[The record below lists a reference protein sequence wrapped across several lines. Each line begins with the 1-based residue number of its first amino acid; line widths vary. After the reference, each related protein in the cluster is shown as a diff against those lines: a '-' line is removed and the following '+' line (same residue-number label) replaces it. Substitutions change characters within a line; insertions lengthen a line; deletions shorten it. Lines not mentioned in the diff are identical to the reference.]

1 MAITNVIVMI
11 GARLGNHIIVRSV
24 GFFGAIPPVV
34 VRAGS
39 VGTVKLVLTVLVTEG
54 NGGFGDEI

>member
-11 GARLGNHIIVRSV
+11 GARLGNHIIVKIV
-24 GFFGAIPPVV
+24 GFLGADPLMLL
-34 VRAGS
+34 RAGS

-54 NGGFGDEI
+54 NGGFDDEI